1 MRAETLPSSPRA
13 GAGATEGG
21 AGGDARGKCA
31 RPAAAAAPPGVPA
44 AGSPSA
50 VPATRT
56 SLSSLF
62 GVVAAL
68 LWRGAEEEGSLRLS
82 GGPGIVRLVRGF
94 LEARGAA
101 ADAVGTSLVCAE
113 LFGVWAAQ
121 HAEGCQGLAPF
132 PHQTFGYVVTALGW
146 ERQLLY
152 LLWKSVHAREGG
164 EVEPGLAA
172 AFSALC
178 RACRGALSGVCSAL
192 SEEWH
197 GLPIGRL
204 VAGEIAYALGGEE
217 SEASGMRE
225 QNWVEGTAK
234 GLPLLDAAIVL
245 LKCLACELKGL
256 GWGSTR
262 SDRVSGEEASRAC
275 SVDHLVR
282 LDEMAGVASERVLG
296 RCIIEWEAVRTG
308 GNVLALLYA
317 AQCAEPEVTNYTQNV
332 FQGIMGSSDVSV
344 PEGLSMEHC
353 KGMLNLK
360 SAIRQCVEKV
370 GLGAQASGLDP
381 EALDR
386 HFSFS
391 RTASLAEPKD
401 LVPRAEPPEVV
412 LQMWN
417 AGVYEGSDALGALL
431 RSQSWDLATDL
442 GVALVEDVASQQSPM
457 ASRICLDVMKHVA
470 WLQRGEAEG
479 GPAPADKAA
488 ALPCLRKLARASL
501 RALAMIS
508 QDDQASTFEELA
520 LEPQFEPARE
530 ILRGDETLAA
540 EVAQDI
546 ISISNGMVDSE
557 HGQGVSICDVYVVS
571 LILPRQTVRKFL
583 LDAALHPSQAPVLLR
598 TMSSLR
604 PVVKQES
611 STGGGGTLLE
621 EELRDILERPS
632 EELCINKEGLVALV
646 RLLLRPVARNRGR
659 MPPLVSESSMLQHVL
674 APTLEQGQICP
685 AVGLALGP
693 LAEVLHSLERGARA
707 SCSIL
712 AEIFRLLLRVLRA
725 RTFCPKDYSLAAP
738 PFPFADL
745 QSCIHRVS
753 CLLCADL
760 RSSDDRASSDTLPK
774 FAEGLKRGL
783 AEVNDWQGMLLCS
796 TLFELCADVSGQST
810 ASFREPRKE
819 EVWVA
824 LSRDRK
830 GKTNGVAN
838 AFFEVCGTHPEFAA
852 AFEKRC
858 FRVAAERDSGSR
870 SLAADFAERFL
881 EHFRDLGRS
890 DLYEIL
896 EQCLLEYVPSF
907 EREEGVA
914 VLCRGLPALFHAV
927 QLTQERL
934 VCGPKA
940 LKALSRQLWADTD
953 PSLFRWVEVAM
964 QLSYSPVHFSSAHL
978 EAAQIL
984 HRAVLLV
991 GPQTAPALLR
1001 AWGQFARSL
1010 VSCTGGVPRVVLAS
1024 WLFHKSCALP
1034 LGGDSPVT
1042 ACLLDLLS
1050 FVTDPGQDEG
1060 GKASTTAPTPFLP
1073 HVVRFATQLL
1083 AEEVAGRRE
1092 AGVEIVRTVL
1102 AQELSVAAN
1111 EPPEAARVPASPC
1124 SSSSEVFVGEESSG
1138 SGEEEPEGSLQ
1149 SSGSL
1154 GPLLEG
1160 GQRKYSREELLQLR
1174 GSAASECPVEP
1185 DILAAIARISIS

>member
-1 MRAETLPSSPRA
+1 MWEEPLPPSPRA

-21 AGGDARGKCA
+21 AGGDARVKCA
-31 RPAAAAAPPGVPA
+31 RPTAGAAPP
-44 AGSPSA
+44 A

-62 GVVAAL
+62 GAVAAL
-68 LWRGAEEEGSLRLS
+68 LWRGVEEEGSLRPS
-82 GGPGIVRLVRGF
+82 GGPGIVRLVRDF

-152 LLWKSVHAREGG
+152 LVWKSVHAREGG

-217 SEASGMRE
+217 SEASGVRG
-225 QNWVEGTAK
+225 QDWVEGTAK
-234 GLPLLDAAIVL
+234 GLPLADAAIVL

-256 GWGSTR
+256 GWGSAR
-262 SDRVSGEEASRAC
+262 SEGVAGEEAGRAC

-282 LDEMAGVASERVLG
+282 LDEMAGVASERILG
-296 RCIIEWEAVRTG
+296 RCIIEWEAVRSG

-317 AQCAEPEVTNYTQNV
+317 AQCAEPEVTQYTQNV

-360 SAIRQCVEKV
+360 SAIRQCVEKA

-391 RTASLAEPKD
+391 RTASLAEPND
-401 LVPRAEPPEVV
+401 LVPRAEPPEMV
-412 LQMWN
+412 LQMWD

-431 RSQSWDLATDL
+431 RCQSWDLVTDL
-442 GVALVEDVASQQSPM
+442 GVALVEDVTSQQSPT
-457 ASRICLDVMKHVA
+457 ASSICLDLMKHVA
-470 WLQRGEAEG
+470 WLLRGEVEG
-479 GPAPADKAA
+479 GPAPVDRAA
-488 ALPCLRKLARASL
+488 ALPSLRKLARASL
-501 RALAMIS
+501 RSLATIS

-520 LEPQFEPARE
+520 LEPLFEPARE
-530 ILRGDETLAA
+530 VLRGDENLAA
-540 EVAQDI
+540 EAAQDI
-546 ISISNGMVDSE
+546 ISISNRMVESE
-557 HGQGVSICDVYVVS
+557 HGQGVSICEVYVAS

-583 LDAALHPSQAPVLLR
+583 LDAALHPRQAPALLR

-604 PVVKQES
+604 PIVKQES

-621 EELRDILERPS
+621 EELRDILEFPS
-632 EELCINKEGLVALV
+632 EELCVSKEGLMALV
-646 RLLLRPVARNRGR
+646 RLLLRPTARNRER
-659 MPPLVSESSMLQHVL
+659 VPPLVSESSMLQYVL
-674 APTLEQGQICP
+674 APTLEQGRICQ

-693 LAEVLHSLERGARA
+693 LAEVLDFLERGAQA
-707 SCSIL
+707 SCRIL
-712 AEIFRLLLRVLRA
+712 AEIFRLLLRILRA
-725 RTFCPKDYSLAAP
+725 RTFCAKDSSLVAP

-753 CLLCADL
+753 CLLCTDL
-760 RSSDDRASSDTLPK
+760 RNSDDRASSDALPK
-774 FAEGLKRGL
+774 FAEGLKRRL
-783 AEVNDWQGMLLCS
+783 TEVNDWQGMLLCS
-796 TLFELCADVSGQST
+796 TFFELCAGASGQGT
-810 ASFREPRKE
+810 ASFREPSKD
-819 EVWVA
+819 EVWAA
-824 LSRDRK
+824 LSRSRK
-830 GKTNGVAN
+830 SKPNGIAD

-852 AFEKRC
+852 EFEKRC
-858 FRVAAERDSGSR
+858 FRVAAESDSGSR

-890 DLYEIL
+890 NLCEIL
-896 EQCLLEYVPSF
+896 EQCLLEYVPSL
-907 EREEGVA
+907 EREEGVV
-914 VLCRGLPALFHAV
+914 VLCRGIPALLHAV
-927 QLTQERL
+927 QRTQERL

-964 QLSYSPVHFSSAHL
+964 QLSSSPVHFSSAHL
-978 EAAQIL
+978 EAAQML

-991 GPQTAPALLR
+991 GSQAAPVLLR
-1001 AWGQFARSL
+1001 AWGQFVRGL
-1010 VSCTGGVPRVVLAS
+1010 VSCTRGVPRVVLAS

-1034 LGGDSPVT
+1034 LGDDSPVT

-1060 GKASTTAPTPFLP
+1060 GKASTTSATASTPLLP
-1073 HVVRFATQLL
+1073 HVVRFATHLL
-1083 AEEVAGRRE
+1083 AKELADRRE
-1092 AGVEIVRTVL
+1092 AGVEVVRTVL
-1102 AQELSVAAN
+1102 AQELSVAAD
-1111 EPPEAARVPASPC
+1111 EPPEATRVPASLF

-1138 SGEEEPEGSLQ
+1138 SGDEEPAGSLQ
-1149 SSGSL
+1149 SSRSL
-1154 GPLLEG
+1154 GLLLEEG
-1160 GQRKYSREELLQLR
+1160 RRQYSREELMQLR